1 MAYELLEQL
10 GELADVIIYPT
21 GGGTGLVGMWKA
33 LGEIR
38 ELGWTEKRPR
48 LVSVQAEG
56 CAPVVAAFR
65 GGEAATQPW
74 PDPRTNAYGLRV
86 PSPIGGFLCLR
97 ALRETGGTAVAVPEA
112 EIAPAAADLS
122 RRSGVD
128 ACPEGVPPGPRCAGS
143 AERDSSNR

>member
-33 LGEIR
+33 LGEMR

-65 GGEAATQPW
+65 GGEAATKPW
-74 PDPRTNAYGLRV
+74 PDPRTAAYGLRG
-86 PSPIGGFLCLR
+86 PSPIGGLLCLR
-97 ALRETGGTAVAVPEA
+97 ALPGAAGN
-112 EIAPAAADLS
+112 AAA
-122 RRSGVD
+122 
-128 ACPEGVPPGPRCAGS
+128 GPRDGAPP
-143 AERDSSNR
+143 APPQLRPPRR